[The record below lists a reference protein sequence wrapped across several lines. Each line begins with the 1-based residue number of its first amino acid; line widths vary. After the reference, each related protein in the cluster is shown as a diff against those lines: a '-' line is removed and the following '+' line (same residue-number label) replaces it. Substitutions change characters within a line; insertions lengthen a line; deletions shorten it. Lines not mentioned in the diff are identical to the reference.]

1 VTKPL
6 VTPRSGSQAGTR
18 ARTTEAVATGLAASA
33 LLCWVTTAVVGSFRP
48 QGLPAPY
55 WQALPWLRTDTLGAL
70 SFVVAAG
77 SLPVSEYLRLRRRRA
92 AALAQPV
99 GEPPPSS
106 VLGGGSGALVALAVA
121 ETVAVL
127 ATGLVCYL
135 SLNAV
140 THPQTL
146 LLHVTHLLPW
156 PSEGTLRVAG
166 LVLCAG
172 SVAVVRYLRGAPASR
187 PDGR

>member
-1 VTKPL
+1 M
-6 VTPRSGSQAGTR
+6 TPDIGSGPGSR
-18 ARTTEAVATGLAASA
+18 ARTTEAVATGLAFSA
-33 LLCWVTTAVVGSFRP
+33 LLCWVTTAIVGSFRP
-48 QGLPAPY
+48 EGLPAPY

-92 AALAQPV
+92 AALAQPASGLPEAAV
-99 GEPPPSS
+99 PS
-106 VLGGGSGALVALAVA
+106 GGSAALGALAVA

-127 ATGLVCYL
+127 ATGLVGYL
-135 SLNAV
+135 SLNAI

-166 LVLCAG
+166 LVLCAC
-172 SVAVVRYLRGAPASR
+172 SVTVVRYLRAAPADVRAASPA
-187 PDGR
+187 PD